1 MQYTMA
7 FGMVQSNNNFHD
19 SHKLY
24 NKHGIHA
31 ALPLHF
37 FLERYQE
44 AYKAEMLD
52 FIKSLEN
59 GTMMPVDG
67 NDGLQSLKI
76 GLAALK
82 SLKEK
87 RPVKIKE
94 L

>member
-1 MQYTMA
+1 
-7 FGMVQSNNNFHD
+7 
-19 SHKLY
+19 
-24 NKHGIHA
+24 
-31 ALPLHF
+31 
-37 FLERYQE
+37 
-44 AYKAEMLD
+44 MLD